1 MREQNNNSVRITE
14 GHAETTAQNE
24 SEAQKLNFEKFK
36 KPIIYFLMGVVCL
49 GCLYLIFKPNKEKQD
64 IDEVGFNSMIPQ
76 AADDKL
82 QSDKQKAYEQQLLE
96 QKNEEKKNA
105 LTTLSDYW
113 TDPATQ
119 NATANGMFSA
129 NDSNNG
135 LTTNQGSVNS
145 YRNAQQTLGS
155 FYGRDDQEVSNLKRE
170 IHRLKSE
177 VSQKET
183 VLAGT
188 GINDQLELMEKSYQ
202 MAAKYLP
209 APVKQEEPTIIKSIE
224 NKTEESKIKIT
235 AVSPIKRNIISSLYR
250 EPSDSLFSESLNQNN
265 FTGLQTDNETVPSQN
280 YNSIRAVVHQ
290 TKLLVSESSVALRLS
305 EPMKLGKTIIPPGA
319 ILKAFGKFQGGRLQ
333 LKISSIEFKGQIH
346 PVEINIHD
354 NDGQLGLYIPYS
366 PEQNALTDIAG
377 NMSQNSGTNIMM
389 TQSAGQQ
396 VAADLTRGLVQGA
409 SGYFQKKVRLSKVT
423 VKSGHQVFLV
433 SKNN

>member
-1 MREQNNNSVRITE
+1 MRDQNNNSVRITE
-14 GHAETTAQNE
+14 GNSDAAVQNE
-24 SEAQKLNFEKFK
+24 SDDRKLQFEKLK
-36 KPIIYFLMGVVCL
+36 KPIIYFLMGLVCL
-49 GCLYLIFKPNKEKQD
+49 GCLYLIFKPGNEKEN
-64 IDEVGFNSMIPQ
+64 IDEVGFNVMIPQ

-119 NATANGMFSA
+119 NANASGMLSTH
-129 NDSNNG
+129 DSNNG
-135 LTTNQGSVNS
+135 LTNNQGSVNS

-155 FYGRDDQEVSNLKRE
+155 FYSRDDQEVSNLKRE
-170 IHRLKSE
+170 IHRLKTE
-177 VSQKET
+177 ASQKET
-183 VLAGT
+183 IPAGT

-209 APVKQEEPTIIKSIE
+209 TPVKQDEPAILKSSE
-224 NKTEESKIKIT
+224 GKTEDRKSKIT
-235 AVSPIKRNIISSLYR
+235 AVSSMKRNIVSSLYR
-250 EPSDSLFSESLNQNN
+250 EPSDSLLLESLHHNN
-265 FTGLQTDNETVPSQN
+265 FTGLQTDNETVSSQN
-280 YNSIRAVVHQ
+280 RNSIRAVIHE
-290 TKLLVSESSVALRLS
+290 TKLLISESSVTLRLS
-305 EPMKLGKTIIPPGA
+305 EPMKLGKTLIPSGT
-319 ILKAFGKFQGGRLQ
+319 ILKASGKFKGGRLQ
-333 LKISSIEFKGQIH
+333 LKISSIEFNGVIH

-354 NDGQLGLYIPYS
+354 NDGQLGLYIPDS
-366 PEQNALTDIAG
+366 PEQTALTDIAG

-396 VAADLTRGLVQGA
+396 VAADLTRGLVQGV
-409 SGYFQKKVRLSKVT
+409 SGYFQKKVRLPKVT

-433 SKNN
+433 SKK

>member
-1 MREQNNNSVRITE
+1 MRDQNNNSVRITE
-14 GHAETTAQNE
+14 GNSDAAVQNE
-24 SEAQKLNFEKFK
+24 SDDRKLQFEKLK
-36 KPIIYFLMGVVCL
+36 KPIIYFLMGLVCL
-49 GCLYLIFKPNKEKQD
+49 GCLYLIFKPGNEKEN
-64 IDEVGFNSMIPQ
+64 IDEVGFNVMIPQ

-119 NATANGMFSA
+119 NANASGMFLT

-135 LTTNQGSVNS
+135 ITNNPSSVNS

-155 FYGRDDQEVSNLKRE
+155 FYNRDDQEVSNLKRE
-170 IHRLKSE
+170 IHRLKTE
-177 VSQKET
+177 ASQKEIIP
-183 VLAGT
+183 AGT

-209 APVKQEEPTIIKSIE
+209 TPVKQEEPTTTKSSE
-224 NKTEESKIKIT
+224 NKTDESKINIT
-235 AVSPIKRNIISSLYR
+235 AISPIKRSIISSLYR
-250 EPSDSLFSESLNQNN
+250 EPSDSLFLESLNHNR
-265 FTGLQTDNETVPSQN
+265 FSGLQTEVGSSSSENR
-280 YNSIRAVVHQ
+280 NSIRAVVHE

-305 EPMKLGKTIIPPGA
+305 EPMKLGKIIIPSGT
-319 ILKAFGKFQGGRLQ
+319 ILKASGKFQGGRLQ
-333 LKISSIEFKGQIH
+333 LKIFSIEDNGQIH
-346 PVEINIHD
+346 SVEIDIYD

-366 PEQNALTDIAG
+366 PEQTALKDIAG

-396 VAADLTRGLVQGA
+396 VASDLSRGLVQGV
-409 SGYFQKKVRLSKVT
+409 SGYFQKKVRLPKVT

-433 SKNN
+433 SKK

>member
-1 MREQNNNSVRITE
+1 MRDQNNNSIRVTE
-14 GHAETTAQNE
+14 GHSETAVQNE
-24 SEAQKLNFEKFK
+24 SEDQKLNFEKLK
-36 KPIIYFLMGVVCL
+36 KPIIYFLMGLVCL
-49 GCLYLIFKPNKEKQD
+49 GCLYLIFKPGNEKAN
-64 IDEVGFNSMIPQ
+64 IDEVGFNAIVPQ

-113 TDPATQ
+113 TDTATQ
-119 NATANGMFSA
+119 NTNASGMFSTNDPKTGFA
-129 NDSNNG
+129 N
-135 LTTNQGSVNS
+135 NQGSVSS
-145 YRNAQQTLGS
+145 YRDAQQTLGS
-155 FYGRDDQEVSNLKRE
+155 FYSRDDQEVSNLKRE
-170 IHRLKSE
+170 IHRLKTE

-183 VLAGT
+183 VPAGA

-209 APVKQEEPTIIKSIE
+209 SPVKQEEPTITKSSE

-235 AVSPIKRNIISSLYR
+235 AVSPMKRNIISSLYR
-250 EPSDSLFSESLNQNN
+250 EPSDSLFLEILHHNN
-265 FTGLQTDNETVPSQN
+265 FTGLQTDNETALSQN
-280 YNSIRAVVHQ
+280 RNSIRAVVHES
-290 TKLLVSESSVALRLS
+290 KVLVSESSVALRLS
-305 EPMKLGKTIIPPGA
+305 EPMMLGKTIIPSGT
-319 ILKAFGKFQGGRLQ
+319 ILKASAKFQGGRLQ
-333 LKISSIEFKGQIH
+333 LKISSIEYNGGIH

-366 PEQNALTDIAG
+366 PEQTALTDIAA
-377 NMSQNSGTNIMM
+377 NMSQNPGTNIMM

-396 VAADLTRGLVQGA
+396 VAADLTRGLLQGV
-409 SGYFQKKVRLSKVT
+409 SGYFQKKVRIPKVT

-433 SKNN
+433 SKK